1 MTNNQRELLAAA
13 AIAAVL
19 VPFMIL
25 AGCME
30 MAPNDRQTQLE
41 QSIAVDEPDQ
51 LRPVDYQV
59 CTSVRN
65 GELESRKVKSDP
77 YGRKKDFT

>member
-13 AIAAVL
+13 AITMVL

-25 AGCME
+25 AACME
-30 MAPNDRQTQLE
+30 MAAGQRQKELE
-41 QSIAVDEPDQ
+41 QVIAVDEPDQ
-51 LRPVDYQV
+51 LRLVDYQV

-65 GELESRKVKSDP
+65 GELESRKVKADP
-77 YGRKKDFT
+77 YGRKKDVA